1 MSKIGGTSDAE
12 VIRILR
18 KELAKANEELQS
30 YRGLRAENARLR
42 QELRFF
48 KETAKPTEE
57 RGKIYTV
64 GHGSSSRLSC
74 LSNSISTTLA
84 STSSKDSSD
93 YSSPPSRKLDISK
106 SVGIEGEKR
115 DSYSYGWY
123 QPRYVYEAGEPKELP
138 ARLSRHAVLPRFM
151 HPTQASEARVH
162 DSCLVSDSEQA
173 TRTFIKKGKRAEKY
187 LTDKE
192 TERRREEEALRE
204 DQAELGFEKYTRD
217 QEIISSGKSGYTAP
231 LEGSFFARDFIFSE
245 SFHAAARAHWPRIWP
260 EIAEGP
266 HLLRCAGD
274 EMESYLR
281 RISIPELQ
289 QVCPFDPVGLR
300 GFLGYDIR
308 RIRNA
313 LAHPV
318 AERFQYVWTLDDD
331 LKGLQICLIMMCDG
345 PRARKVR
352 ALRDE
357 LTRAAQERAHLDTV
371 MEGFRG
377 LPFDESE
384 EDWDPSFPE
393 PAAWKGIIEDE
404 MQGESNPDRDAEAKG
419 NYRVP
424 FQTELPEYAKRLLE
438 EHGCKGYLD
447 NRNHATPTSLFF
459 GF

>member
-1 MSKIGGTSDAE
+1 MGKIGGSSDAE

-30 YRGLRAENARLR
+30 YRGLDAENARVR

-64 GHGSSSRLSC
+64 GDQGTYRL
-74 LSNSISTTLA
+74 N
-84 STSSKDSSD
+84 
-93 YSSPPSRKLDISK
+93 K
-106 SVGIEGEKR
+106 SVKPQLWEVKIHSAVGGE
-115 DSYSYGWY
+115 
-123 QPRYVYEAGEPKELP
+123 L
-138 ARLSRHAVLPRFM
+138 
-151 HPTQASEARVH
+151 
-162 DSCLVSDSEQA
+162 
-173 TRTFIKKGKRAEKY
+173 
-187 LTDKE
+187 
-192 TERRREEEALRE
+192 LR
-204 DQAELGFEKYTRD
+204 QGLHLFK
-217 QEIISSGKSGYTAP
+217 
-231 LEGSFFARDFIFSE
+231 E
-245 SFHAAARAHWPRIWP
+245 SFRAAARAHWPRIWP

-281 RISIPELQ
+281 RISIPEIQ

-300 GFLGYDIR
+300 GFLEYDIR

-313 LAHPV
+313 LAHQV
-318 AERFQYVWTLDDD
+318 AERFQYIWTLNDD
-331 LKGLQICLIMMCDG
+331 LKGLQRCLIMMCDG

-357 LTRAAQERAHLDTV
+357 LTRAAQERAHLDIV
-371 MEGFRG
+371 MEGFRE

-404 MQGESNPDRDAEAKG
+404 VEAEEKAG
-419 NYRVP
+419 REAEPETNYRVP
-424 FQTELPEYAKRLLE
+424 FQTQLPEYAKSLLE
-438 EHGCKGYLD
+438 EHGCKGYLEK
-447 NRNHATPTSLFF
+447 RNHAAPTSLFF